1 MELAVVWV
9 IVGLVSTY
17 SLFSY
22 FSAKGWLV
30 TSHVEMIWFSNTEI
44 RLMVLMRFV
53 KITTSV

>member
-30 TSHVEMIWFSNTEI
+30 TSHVRNDLVFEHRNKE
-44 RLMVLMRFV
+44 
-53 KITTSV
+53 